1 MQNLKKLRL
10 ERKLSQQKLA
20 EQFGI
25 TQQAIYNYEN
35 GITEPDIYMLKRMA
49 EFFHTSIDYLVGRI
63 EDPAPYDEHRFLV
76 EFNTSKDSKKQLDRL
91 SMYSLYLLYGKLSKD
106 MQNRI
111 SGMIEEIAALQSAKD
126 KIEQMDYKVQEY
138 DILVETKTIAEE
150 GAEEVSTE
158 ETE

>member
-35 GITEPDIYMLKRMA
+35 GITEPDIYMLTRMA

-63 EDPAPYDEHRFLV
+63 EDPTPYDEQRFLV
-76 EFNTSKDSKKQLDRL
+76 EINEKADSKKTANRYA
-91 SMYSLYLLYGKLSKD
+91 MYSMYLLYGKLSKD
-106 MQNRI
+106 MQERI
-111 SGMIEEIAALQSAKD
+111 SGMIAEIAALQSAKD
-126 KIEQMDYKVQEY
+126 KIEQRDYKDQE
-138 DILVETKTIAEE
+138 E
-150 GAEEVSTE
+150 
-158 ETE
+158 

>member
-49 EFFHTSIDYLVGRI
+49 DFFHTSIDYLVGRI
-63 EDPAPYDEHRFLV
+63 EDPASYDEQRILV
-76 EFNTSKDSKKQLDRL
+76 EINEKADTKKQVNRYA
-91 SMYSLYLLYGKLSKD
+91 MYSMYLLYGKLSKD
-106 MQNRI
+106 MQERI
-111 SGMIEEIAALQSAKD
+111 SGMIEEIAALQSEKD
-126 KIEQMDYKVQEY
+126 KMQQKEKVQGC
-138 DILVETKTIAEE
+138 DILLETKEVTERIEE
-150 GAEEVSTE
+150 K
-158 ETE
+158 

>member
-49 EFFHTSIDYLVGRI
+49 DFFHTSIDYLVGRI
-63 EDPAPYDEHRFLV
+63 EDPASYDEQRILV
-76 EFNTSKDSKKQLDRL
+76 EINEKADTKKQVNRYA
-91 SMYSLYLLYGKLSKD
+91 MYSMYLLYGKLSKD
-106 MQNRI
+106 MQERI
-111 SGMIEEIAALQSAKD
+111 SGMIEEIAALQSEKD
-126 KIEQMDYKVQEY
+126 KMEQKEKVQGC
-138 DILVETKTIAEE
+138 DILLETKEVTERIEE
-150 GAEEVSTE
+150 K
-158 ETE
+158 

>member
-49 EFFHTSIDYLVGRI
+49 DFFHTSIDYLVGRI
-63 EDPAPYDEHRFLV
+63 EDPASYDEQRILV
-76 EFNTSKDSKKQLDRL
+76 EINEKADTKKQVNRYA
-91 SMYSLYLLYGKLSKD
+91 MYSMYLLYGKLSKD
-106 MQNRI
+106 MQERI
-111 SGMIEEIAALQSAKD
+111 SGMIEEIAALQSEKD
-126 KIEQMDYKVQEY
+126 KMEQKEKVQGC
-138 DILVETKTIAEE
+138 DIILETK
-150 GAEEVSTE
+150 EVTE
-158 ETE
+158 RIE

>member
-49 EFFHTSIDYLVGRI
+49 DFFHTSIDYLVGRI
-63 EDPAPYDEHRFLV
+63 EDPASYDEQRILV
-76 EFNTSKDSKKQLDRL
+76 EINEKADTKKQVNRYA
-91 SMYSLYLLYGKLSKD
+91 MYSMYLLYGKLSKD
-106 MQNRI
+106 MQERI
-111 SGMIEEIAALQSAKD
+111 SGMIEEIAALQSEKD
-126 KIEQMDYKVQEY
+126 KMEQKDKVQGY
-138 DILVETKTIAEE
+138 DILVETKEVTEGIEE
-150 GAEEVSTE
+150 K
-158 ETE
+158 